1 MYGMKINH
9 PNQIVDALISDYR
22 DAFGDILH
30 SVIMYGSAL
39 SHEYVQGKS
48 EVNLLVVLTDTST
61 EILHKSIEVN
71 KRWLKRG
78 IVIPSFMTPHYIKSS
93 LDSFPVEFVNIQC
106 SYKVLYGDDLIRN
119 LAINRES
126 IRRQCERDLKE
137 MIHYLKTEYLKVSGQ
152 KIHIKV
158 LELSLERL
166 FPLFRAILVLNDRK
180 IPSSRSEIITSIE
193 DIFCIG
199 SSALSDVF
207 LQKCKNISYEK
218 SFDEFVKI
226 VDMMVLY
233 IDEMSVQEE
242 TM

>member
-1 MYGMKINH
+1 MKINH

-22 DAFGDILH
+22 NAFGDTLH

-48 EVNLLVVLTDTST
+48 EVNILVVLTDASI
-61 EILHKSIEVN
+61 EVLHKSIEVN

-78 IVIPSFMTPHYIKSS
+78 IAIPSFMTPHFIKSS
-93 LDSFPVEFVNIQC
+93 INSWPVKFVNIQC
-106 SYKVLYGDDLIRN
+106 NYKILYGDDLIKN
-119 LAINRES
+119 CAINREN
-126 IRRQCERDLKE
+126 IRRQCDRDLKE
-137 MIHYLKTEYLKVSGQ
+137 MVLHLKTEYLKASGQ
-152 KIHIKV
+152 KTQLLKV
-158 LELSLERL
+158 LEFTLERL

-180 IPSSRSEIITSIE
+180 IPSSRSEVITSIE

-199 SSALSDVF
+199 SSVLSDIF
-207 LQKCKNISYEK
+207 LQKCRNCEFEK

-226 VDMMVLY
+226 VDMMVQY

-242 TM
+242 IV

>member
-1 MYGMKINH
+1 MKINH
-9 PNQIVDALISDYR
+9 PNQIVDTLISDYR

-61 EILHKSIEVN
+61 EVLHKSIEVN